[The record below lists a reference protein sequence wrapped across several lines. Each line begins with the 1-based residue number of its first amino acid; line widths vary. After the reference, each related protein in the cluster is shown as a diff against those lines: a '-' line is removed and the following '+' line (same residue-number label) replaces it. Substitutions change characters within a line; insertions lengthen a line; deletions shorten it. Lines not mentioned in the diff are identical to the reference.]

1 MEIPVTAVRAMS
13 CIGGLL
19 EDWIDGGRNF
29 EWLLPKCVVDML
41 GLVVKLEFYKFE
53 WLLPKCVV
61 DMLGLVVKL
70 EFSVGPQSRF
80 TYCAIRDEGTNMNV
94 YRKRR
99 QFFS

>member
-19 EDWIDGGRNF
+19 EDWIDGGRN
-29 EWLLPKCVVDML
+29 
-41 GLVVKLEFYKFE
+41 FE